1 MSLHRERITARWD
14 ERGRGRREPV
24 SKFELREGRLMGA
37 NGRAAHY
44 RPPCRGLE
52 SLIIF
57 SLRSGSLHWASDRPL
72 ANCRREDNA
81 HLLVCLSVSVGLAA
95 EASAADIEVP
105 PIRHQIRFG
114 PATKWTTAAVQLE
127 FSRPESIVLESD
139 TFGQSDM
146 MVTADIVRG
155 NGWSGLVTTC
165 LRAVT
170 AEFGSRTARVVP

>member
-1 MSLHRERITARWD
+1 MSLQEERITARCD
-14 ERGRGRREPV
+14 ERGGRC
-24 SKFELREGRLMGA
+24 A
-37 NGRAAHY
+37 NLQASSNSARDASWALAAGQLTTA
-44 RPPCRGLE
+44 PPCRGLE